1 MKSTVIVFFLK
12 IRKGNTS
19 ICVNS
24 YNKLHILPAKLKNKE
39 FHSAANIPIIFL
51 CLRFTFY
58 AVQLFVIYC
67 LIIIFF
73 VCRFLP
79 WFSSRGFSLRG
90 IPCTFPEFLQFQQ
103 TYLLLNLP
111 SLSFDLHDFL
121 YTPRIFA
128 VLADLTHIA
137 DS

>member
-24 YNKLHILPAKLKNKE
+24 YNKLHILPAKLENIE

-51 CLRFTFY
+51 CMRFTFY
-58 AVQLFVIYC
+58 AVQLFVIYY

-79 WFSSRGFSLRG
+79 WFSLRGFILRG
-90 IPCTFPEFLQFQQ
+90 KPCTSQFFYTQILLILNFSRIPESGITQ
-103 TYLLLNLP
+103 
-111 SLSFDLHDFL
+111 
-121 YTPRIFA
+121 IFRSKTKYGI
-128 VLADLTHIA
+128 LIFFKF
-137 DS
+137 SYR

>member
-24 YNKLHILPAKLKNKE
+24 YNKLHILPAKLKNIE

-51 CLRFTFY
+51 CMRFTFY

-79 WFSSRGFSLRG
+79 RFSCRGFSLRG
-90 IPCTFPEFLQFQQ
+90 KACRQYPIPDEDTSDIFTLEKTNFYLRFAIRFSVFLKF
-103 TYLLLNLP
+103 YL
-111 SLSFDLHDFL
+111 
-121 YTPRIFA
+121 
-128 VLADLTHIA
+128 
-137 DS
+137 

>member
-24 YNKLHILPAKLKNKE
+24 YNKLHILLAKLRNIE

-51 CLRFTFY
+51 CMRFTFY

-73 VCRFLP
+73 VYRFLP
-79 WFSSRGFSLRG
+79 RFSCRGFSLRE
-90 IPCTFPEFLQFQQ
+90 IPCTV
-103 TYLLLNLP
+103 YM
-111 SLSFDLHDFL
+111 SLSVMVELNPVKLRYGLL
-121 YTPRIFA
+121 Y
-128 VLADLTHIA
+128 
-137 DS
+137 